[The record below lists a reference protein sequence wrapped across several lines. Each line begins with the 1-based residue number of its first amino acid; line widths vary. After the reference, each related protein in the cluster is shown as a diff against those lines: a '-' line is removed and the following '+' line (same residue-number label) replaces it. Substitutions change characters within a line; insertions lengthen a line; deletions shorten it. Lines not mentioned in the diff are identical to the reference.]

1 MNNKT
6 QLRWKI
12 VFCLWL
18 VVATTATHVP
28 AMEESVNAVFI
39 SPDKLFHFVSFGVL
53 AMTFWCSGWV
63 KQKWLALRL
72 LIVWALLDEIT
83 QALLPLGRP
92 FSIADFIA
100 SFLGIVSAS
109 SWFGALSSPVTY
121 CIREKVDA
129 LLSKNIAWFIL
140 STLSILGTISI
151 SAIVWYSMWKNFEIN
166 NAPASL
172 CVGLLSTLILLLTT
186 IVCWSNI
193 KCKELLV
200 KIVPPLMAVCLISLL
215 IPFLMNGLEIGSWT
229 IGLTFFT
236 IGSSVVWRTIVTADS
251 CERTM

>member
-1 MNNKT
+1 M
-6 QLRWKI
+6 
-12 VFCLWL
+12 WL
-18 VVATTATHVP
+18 VVVTIATHVP
-28 AMEESVNAVFI
+28 AMEESVDSVFV

-72 LIVWALLDEIT
+72 LIGWALLDEIT

-92 FSIADFIA
+92 FSTADFIA

-129 LLSKNIAWFIL
+129 LLSKNIAWFTL
-140 STLSILGTISI
+140 STLSVLGTISI
-151 SAIVWYSMWKNFEIN
+151 GAVVWFTMWKNFEIN

-172 CVGLLSTLILLLTT
+172 CVGLLSTSILLLAT

-193 KCKELLV
+193 KCKKLLV
-200 KIVPPLMAVCLISLL
+200 EMTPPLMAIGLISLV
-215 IPFLMNGLEIGSWT
+215 IAFLMSGIEIGSWT

-236 IGSSVVWRTIVTADS
+236 IGCSVVWRTIVTADS

>member
-12 VFCLWL
+12 VFCLWF
-18 VVATTATHVP
+18 VVVTIATHVP

-72 LIVWALLDEIT
+72 LIAWALLDEIT

-92 FSIADFIA
+92 FSTADFIA

-109 SWFGALSSPVTY
+109 SWFGALSSPVTC
-121 CIREKVDA
+121 CIQEKVDE

-140 STLSILGTISI
+140 STLSILGTIGI
-151 SAIVWYSMWKNFEIN
+151 GAVVWFTMWKNFEIN

-172 CVGLLSTLILLLTT
+172 CVGLLSTSILLLTT
-186 IVCWSNI
+186 IAWWSNI
-193 KCKELLV
+193 KYKELLV
-200 KIVPPLMAVCLISLL
+200 KIVPSVIAIGLISLVL
-215 IPFLMNGLEIGSWT
+215 AFLMSGIEIGSCT

-236 IGSSVVWRTIVTADS
+236 IGCSVAWRTIVTADS